1 MNLPGNISEI
11 KAIVLDVDGVL
22 TDGRIGYG
30 GGSPREIKF
39 FDVRDG
45 QGIRLAMRAGLR
57 VGILSGRKSQA
68 NRVRAKELGLSF
80 LYEGCLDKLSG
91 WETLLVE
98 QGLKPE
104 ECMYI
109 GDDIV
114 DMPPMRRAGF
124 PVAVADASPEL
135 DSVAVLRTRHSGGR
149 GAVREAI
156 EILLKGQGKWDSVL
170 EKYML

>member
-1 MNLPGNISEI
+1 MNLPDNISDI

-45 QGIRLAMRAGLR
+45 QGIRLAIRAGIR

-91 WETLLVE
+91 WENQLAE
-98 QGLKPE
+98 Q
-104 ECMYI
+104 
-109 GDDIV
+109 
-114 DMPPMRRAGF
+114 
-124 PVAVADASPEL
+124 
-135 DSVAVLRTRHSGGR
+135 
-149 GAVREAI
+149 
-156 EILLKGQGKWDSVL
+156 
-170 EKYML
+170 

>member
-1 MNLPGNISEI
+1 MNLPRNISDI
-11 KAIVLDVDGVL
+11 KAVVLDVDGVL

-45 QGIRLAMRAGLR
+45 QGIRLALRAGLQ

-80 LYEGCLDKLSG
+80 LYEGCLDKLAG
-91 WETLLVE
+91 WEQMLADL
-98 QGLKPE
+98 GLKPE

-109 GDDIV
+109 GDDVV

-124 PVAVADASPEL
+124 PVAVADAAPEL
-135 DSVAVLRTRHSGGR
+135 DSVAMYRTQHFGGR

>member
-1 MNLPGNISEI
+1 MSLPDNISDI

-57 VGILSGRKSQA
+57 VGILSGRRSKA
-68 NRVRAKELGLSF
+68 NETRAKELGLSF

-91 WETLLVE
+91 WEQLLAE
-98 QGLKPE
+98 QGLEPS
-104 ECMYI
+104 ECMYS
-109 GDDIV
+109 GDDVV

-124 PVAVADASPEL
+124 PVAVADAAPEL
-135 DSVAVLRTRHSGGR
+135 DSVAVLRTKHSGGR

-156 EILLKGQGKWDSVL
+156 EILLKGQGKWDSL
-170 EKYML
+170 LGKYML

>member
-1 MNLPGNISEI
+1 MNLPDNISEI
-11 KAIVLDVDGVL
+11 KAIVLDIDGVL
-22 TDGRIGYG
+22 TDGHIGYG

-45 QGIRLAMRAGLR
+45 QGIRLAMRAGLL
-57 VGILSGRKSQA
+57 VGVLSGRKSQA
-68 NRVRAKELGLSF
+68 NRTRAKELGLSF

-91 WETLLVE
+91 WEQLLQE
-98 QGLKPE
+98 QGLKPS

-109 GDDIV
+109 GDDVV

-135 DSVAVLRTRHSGGR
+135 DTVAKYRTHHSGGR

>member
-1 MNLPGNISEI
+1 MSLPDNISDI
-11 KAIVLDVDGVL
+11 RAIVLDVDGVL

-45 QGIRLAMRAGLR
+45 QGIRLALRAGLQ

-80 LYEGCLDKLSG
+80 LYEGCLDKLAG
-91 WETLLVE
+91 WEQMLADL
-98 QGLKPE
+98 GLKPE

-109 GDDIV
+109 GDDVV

-124 PVAVADASPEL
+124 PVAVADAAPEL
-135 DSVAVLRTRHSGGR
+135 DSVAMFRTQHFGGR

>member
-1 MNLPGNISEI
+1 MNLPGNISDI

-30 GGSPREIKF
+30 CGSPREIKF

-45 QGIRLAMRAGLR
+45 QGIRLAMRAGLL

-68 NRVRAKELGLSF
+68 NRTRAKELGLSF

-91 WETLLVE
+91 WETLLAE
-98 QGLKPE
+98 QGLEPS

-109 GDDIV
+109 GDDVV

-124 PVAVADASPEL
+124 PVAVADAAPEL
-135 DSVAVLRTRHSGGR
+135 DSVAVFRTEHSGGR

-156 EILLKGQGKWDSVL
+156 EILLSAKPSRFF
-170 EKYML
+170 

>member
-1 MNLPGNISEI
+1 MSLPDNISDI

-30 GGSPREIKF
+30 CGSPREIKF

-45 QGIRLAMRAGLR
+45 QGIRLAMRAGLL

-91 WETLLVE
+91 WENLLAE
-98 QGLKPE
+98 QNLKPE

-109 GDDIV
+109 GDDVV

-124 PVAVADASPEL
+124 PVAVADAAPEL
-135 DSVAVLRTRHSGGR
+135 DSVAVLRTKHSGGR

-170 EKYML
+170 AKYLL

>member
-1 MNLPGNISEI
+1 MSLPDNISDI

-30 GGSPREIKF
+30 CGSPREIKF

-45 QGIRLAMRAGLR
+45 QGIRLAIRAGIR

-68 NRVRAKELGLSF
+68 NRTRAKELGLSF

-91 WETLLVE
+91 WEMLLAE
-98 QGLKPE
+98 QDLKPE

-109 GDDIV
+109 GDDVV

-124 PVAVADASPEL
+124 PVAVADAAPEL
-135 DSVAVLRTRHSGGR
+135 DSVAVLRTKHSGGR

-156 EILLKGQGKWDSVL
+156 EILLKGQGKWNTVL

>member
-1 MNLPGNISEI
+1 MNLPRNISDI

-45 QGIRLAMRAGLR
+45 QGIRLAIRAGLR

-68 NRVRAKELGLSF
+68 NRIRAKELGLSF
-80 LYEGCLDKLSG
+80 LYEGCLDKLAG
-91 WETLLVE
+91 WEQMLADL
-98 QGLKPE
+98 GLKPE

-109 GDDIV
+109 GDDVV

-124 PVAVADASPEL
+124 PVAVADAAPEL
-135 DSVAVLRTRHSGGR
+135 DSVAMLRTQHFGGR

>member
-1 MNLPGNISEI
+1 MNLPRNISDI
-11 KAIVLDVDGVL
+11 KAVVLDVDGVL

-45 QGIRLAMRAGLR
+45 QGIRLALRAGLQ

-80 LYEGCLDKLSG
+80 LYEGCLDKLAG
-91 WETLLVE
+91 WEQMLADL
-98 QGLKPE
+98 GLKPE

-109 GDDIV
+109 GDDVV

-124 PVAVADASPEL
+124 PVAVADAAPEL
-135 DSVAVLRTRHSGGR
+135 DSVAMFRTQHFGGR

>member
-1 MNLPGNISEI
+1 MSLPDNISDI

-45 QGIRLAMRAGLR
+45 QGIRLAMRAGIR
-57 VGILSGRKSQA
+57 VGILSGRSSQA

-91 WETLLVE
+91 WEKLLEE
-98 QGLKPE
+98 QGLKPS

-109 GDDIV
+109 GDDVV

-124 PVAVADASPEL
+124 PVTVADAPPEL
-135 DSVAVLRTRHSGGR
+135 DSVAVLRTKHSGGR

>member
-1 MNLPGNISEI
+1 MSLPDNISDI
-11 KAIVLDVDGVL
+11 RAIVLDVDGVL

-45 QGIRLAMRAGLR
+45 QGIRLALRAGLL

-80 LYEGCLDKLSG
+80 LYEGCLDKLAG
-91 WETLLVE
+91 WEQMLADL
-98 QGLKPE
+98 GLKPE

-109 GDDIV
+109 GDDVV
-114 DMPPMRRAGF
+114 DMPPMRRAGV
-124 PVAVADASPEL
+124 PVAVADAAPEL
-135 DSVAVLRTRHSGGR
+135 DSVAMFRTQHFGGR

>member
-1 MNLPGNISEI
+1 MNLPRNISDI
-11 KAIVLDVDGVL
+11 KAVVLDVDGVL

-45 QGIRLAMRAGLR
+45 QGIRLATRAGLL

-80 LYEGCLDKLSG
+80 LYEGCLDKLAG
-91 WETLLVE
+91 WEQMLADL
-98 QGLKPE
+98 GLKPE

-109 GDDIV
+109 GDDVV

-124 PVAVADASPEL
+124 PVAVADAAPEL
-135 DSVAVLRTRHSGGR
+135 DSVAMFRTQHFGGR

>member
-1 MNLPGNISEI
+1 MSLPDNISEI

-30 GGSPREIKF
+30 CGSPREIKF

-45 QGIRLAMRAGLR
+45 QGIRLAMRAGLL

-68 NRVRAKELGLSF
+68 NRTRAGELGLSF

-91 WETLLVE
+91 WEKLLAE
-98 QGLKPE
+98 QGLKPS

-109 GDDIV
+109 GDDVV

-124 PVAVADASPEL
+124 PVAVADAAPEL
-135 DSVAVLRTRHSGGR
+135 DSVAILRTKHSGGR

>member
-1 MNLPGNISEI
+1 MNLPDNISEI
-11 KAIVLDVDGVL
+11 KAIVLDIDGVL
-22 TDGRIGYG
+22 TDGHIGYG

-45 QGIRLAMRAGLR
+45 QGIRLAMRAGLL
-57 VGILSGRKSQA
+57 VGVLSGRKSQA
-68 NRVRAKELGLSF
+68 NRTRAKELGLSF

-91 WETLLVE
+91 WEQLLQE
-98 QGLKPE
+98 QGLKPS

-109 GDDIV
+109 GDDVV

>member
-1 MNLPGNISEI
+1 MSLPDNISEI

-30 GGSPREIKF
+30 CGSPREIKF

-45 QGIRLAMRAGLR
+45 QGIRLAMRAGLL

-68 NRVRAKELGLSF
+68 NRTRAKELGLSV
-80 LYEGCLDKLSG
+80 LSEGCLDKLSG
-91 WETLLVE
+91 WEQLLAE
-98 QGLKPE
+98 QNLKPS

-109 GDDIV
+109 GDDVV

-124 PVAVADASPEL
+124 PVAVADAAPEL
-135 DSVAVLRTRHSGGR
+135 DSVAILRTKHSGGR

>member
-1 MNLPGNISEI
+1 MSLPDNISDI

-45 QGIRLAMRAGLR
+45 QGIRLAMRAGLL

-68 NRVRAKELGLSF
+68 NRIRAKELGLSF

-91 WETLLVE
+91 WETLLAE
-98 QGLKPE
+98 QNLTPE

-109 GDDIV
+109 GDDVV
-114 DMPPMRRAGF
+114 DMPPMRRSGF
-124 PVAVADASPEL
+124 PVAVADAAPEL
-135 DSVAVLRTRHSGGR
+135 DSVAVLRTKHSGGR

-170 EKYML
+170 AKYML

>member
-1 MNLPGNISEI
+1 MKLPDNISDI

-30 GGSPREIKF
+30 CGSPREIKF

-68 NRVRAKELGLSF
+68 NRTRAKELGLSF
-80 LYEGCLDKLSG
+80 LYEGCLDKLAG
-91 WETLLVE
+91 WETLLSE
-98 QGLKPE
+98 QGLQPS

-109 GDDIV
+109 GDDVV

-124 PVAVADASPEL
+124 PVAVADAAPEL
-135 DSVAVLRTRHSGGR
+135 DSVAVLRTKHSGGR
-149 GAVREAI
+149 GAVREAV

>member
-1 MNLPGNISEI
+1 MNLPRNISDI
-11 KAIVLDVDGVL
+11 KAVVLDVDGVL

-45 QGIRLAMRAGLR
+45 QGIRLALRAGLQ

-80 LYEGCLDKLSG
+80 LYEGCLDKLAG
-91 WETLLVE
+91 WEQMLADL
-98 QGLKPE
+98 GLKPE

-109 GDDIV
+109 GDDVV

-124 PVAVADASPEL
+124 PVAVADAAPEL
-135 DSVAVLRTRHSGGR
+135 DSVAMFRTQHFGGR

-170 EKYML
+170 AKYML

>member
-1 MNLPGNISEI
+1 MNLPRNISDI

-45 QGIRLAMRAGLR
+45 QGIRLAIRAGLR

-80 LYEGCLDKLSG
+80 LYEGCLDKLAG
-91 WETLLVE
+91 WEQMLADL
-98 QGLKPE
+98 GLKPE

-109 GDDIV
+109 GDDVV

-124 PVAVADASPEL
+124 PVAVADAAPEL
-135 DSVAVLRTRHSGGR
+135 DSVAMLRTQHFGGR

>member
-1 MNLPGNISEI
+1 MNLPANISDI

-45 QGIRLAMRAGLR
+45 QGIRLAIRAGLL

-91 WETLLVE
+91 WENLLAE
-98 QGLKPE
+98 QGLKPS

-109 GDDIV
+109 GDDVV

-124 PVAVADASPEL
+124 PVTVSDAPPEL
-135 DSVAVLRTRHSGGR
+135 DTVAVLRTQHSGGR

-156 EILLKGQGKWDSVL
+156 EILLKGQGKWESVL